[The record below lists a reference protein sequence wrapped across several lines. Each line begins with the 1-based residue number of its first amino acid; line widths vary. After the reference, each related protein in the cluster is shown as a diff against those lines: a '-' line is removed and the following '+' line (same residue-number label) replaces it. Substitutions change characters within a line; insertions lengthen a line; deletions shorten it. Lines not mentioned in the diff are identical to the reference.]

1 MKIKQLAL
9 TLSMAAILP
18 LATTAFADKSD
29 DLVKAL
35 KLDDRRAQQVEK
47 ILDDYED
54 QHKLLKEQ
62 KKDRLDDVLTDEEM
76 DQLEAMKKSKKKHYK
91 ANY

>member
-35 KLDDRRAQQVEK
+35 KR
-47 ILDDYED
+47 
-54 QHKLLKEQ
+54 
-62 KKDRLDDVLTDEEM
+62 
-76 DQLEAMKKSKKKHYK
+76 
-91 ANY
+91 